1 MIHDEKLLDVCG
13 ETELAN
19 AKQLLIAMMQVNAL
33 KVVYSMALIVWFR
46 FTNTSFL
53 ITWRRLS
60 RVFSGP

>member
-19 AKQLLIAMMQVNAL
+19 AKQSLIAMMQVNAL
-33 KVVYSMALIVWFR
+33 KVVYSMALIDWFR

-53 ITWRRLS
+53 ITW
-60 RVFSGP
+60 